1 MLWRSLPTSSPLMLS
16 LGVLCFPGDLFYFP
30 SEIELEFCLPTL
42 SHRSMAAPCLKQAIR
57 KQGEEKSHVG
67 LFLSP
72 SQRGKFPFLRVS
84 PPVIFHWPFSYHT
97 QQIAWGL
104 EHEKVEK
111 IIKGKVDFSP
121 FSVLR
126 PPFLTSWTKIRVL
139 FQELFVCTWVP
150 LLGFLLQCV
159 QAGDYSS
166 GGKKKWWTCC
176 WFDVALNSDF
186 PSMPATIYLSVFSGS
201 YYMHPIQVLYLRL
214 VGGKG

>member
-1 MLWRSLPTSSPLMLS
+1 MVFIANLLPFNALLGCFMFPWGSVLLS
-16 LGVLCFPGDLFYFP
+16 VRNRAGVLFAHSVTQVYGCTM
-30 SEIELEFCLPTL
+30 SEE
-42 SHRSMAAPCLKQAIR
+42 
-57 KQGEEKSHVG
+57 GEEKSHVG

-166 GGKKKWWTCC
+166 GGKKMVNLLLIWCC
-176 WFDVALNSDF
+176 FELWFSQRACY
-186 PSMPATIYLSVFSGS
+186 YLPFSV
-201 YYMHPIQVLYLRL
+201 LR
-214 VGGKG
+214 